1 MTLSYDICSLIDRW
15 GSDKI
20 VLNGWEKNWNEKLQ
34 LMDIFYIWLMEIQA
48 ILHDSC
54 MRRKKDK
61 TGQPDKQRYL
71 LYVAAWIVNHKIH
84 IKNNYKQLII
94 QTTG

>member
-1 MTLSYDICSLIDRW
+1 MTSAHWSIDEEVVKSYWMDERKTEMKSFNWWIFFTYDWWRFKRFYMIHVC
-15 GSDKI
+15 K
-20 VLNGWEKNWNEKLQ
+20 EKKG
-34 LMDIFYIWLMEIQA
+34 
-48 ILHDSC
+48 
-54 MRRKKDK
+54 K

>member
-1 MTLSYDICSLIDRW
+1 MIHVC
-15 GSDKI
+15 K
-20 VLNGWEKNWNEKLQ
+20 EKKG
-34 LMDIFYIWLMEIQA
+34 
-48 ILHDSC
+48 
-54 MRRKKDK
+54 K

>member
-1 MTLSYDICSLIDRW
+1 MTLSYDICSLIDW
-15 GSDKI
+15 WESDKI
-20 VLNGWEKNWNEKLQ
+20 VLSGWEKSWNGKLQ

-54 MRRKKDK
+54 EEKRDK
-61 TGQPDKQRYL
+61 TGQPNKQRYL
-71 LYVAAWIVNHKIH
+71 LYVAMNCKIH

-94 QTTG
+94 QTTV